1 MEFSLANLPSVELC
15 IRRAVSKSQSEGK
28 GGDIWDGPFLRRSK
42 REGGSK
48 REAFLKSQYKPSK
61 SWRGTEK
68 RTTFEERLFG
78 QHDFKS
84 VLT

>member
-28 GGDIWDGPFLRRSK
+28 GTSGTDPFSEEARR
-42 REGGSK
+42 REQERSFYK
-48 REAFLKSQYKPSK
+48 LSILVKQEALAK

-68 RTTFEERLFG
+68 RQTFWRARLKAF
-78 QHDFKS
+78 
-84 VLT
+84 